1 MIEKPARRKDTV
13 AALAFEPGGA
23 LLSWGV
29 ERTKVNTT
37 VLVAAHPDDEVLGA
51 GSRLGELG
59 KLTIVHVTDG
69 APRNMVDA
77 RRCGFSSREQ
87 YAQARRREMLAALA
101 AGRVAARPIELKIPD
116 QEASNHLPE
125 LARRLAA
132 TLRETKPDLV
142 LTHAYEGGHPDH
154 DACAFAVHAAARMMA
169 PSEHVLWEFTSYHS
183 TEGNL
188 ESGEF
193 LGPDAGVVTV
203 RLSPQEQ
210 IAKRRMLDCFRT
222 QQEMLSYFSTS
233 VERYRPAP
241 AYDFTQPPHPG
252 VVFLEQPGGGM
263 TGSKFRELAARAIA
277 QLGLGSAQ

>member
-1 MIEKPARRKDTV
+1 MIEKPARRKERV

-23 LLSWGV
+23 LLSWGM

-37 VLVAAHPDDEVLGA
+37 LLVAAHPDDEVLGA

-69 APRNMVDA
+69 APRNMSDA
-77 RRCGFSSREQ
+77 RRSGFSSREQ
-87 YAQARRREMLAALA
+87 YAQARRRELLAALA
-101 AGRVAARPIELKIPD
+101 AGRVAARAIELKIPD
-116 QEASNHLPE
+116 QEASHHLPE

-132 TLRETKPDLV
+132 TLREVQPDLV

-154 DACAFAVHAAARMMA
+154 DACAFAVHAAARMTA
-169 PSEHVLWEFTSYHS
+169 PSEYALWEFTSYHS
-183 TEGNL
+183 AEGSL

-193 LGPDAGVVTV
+193 LGADAGVVTV
-203 RLSPQEQ
+203 RLTPQEQ

-222 QQEMLSYFSTS
+222 QQEMLSYFSTAF
-233 VERYRPAP
+233 ERYRPAP

-252 VVFLEQPGGGM
+252 VLFYEQHDWGM
-263 TGSKFRELAARAIA
+263 TRENFRELAARAIA
-277 QLGLGSAQ
+277 QLGLGSPQ